1 MKISGTRESD
11 SSATHSI
18 IINAVQI
25 AAIAAFT
32 LYIVFLGPR
41 EHKVLTTVLIIA
53 AILTIS
59 GAMLDIGE
67 ALRTRKRLRTISQ
80 LQDTNTQMDDLNLR
94 LRAQRHDFLNHM
106 QVVYN
111 LIELEEYEEA
121 KAYLERESDE
131 IRSLSRVLQTRVTA
145 FNALLAAKDASC
157 RDRGITLETDI
168 RTDLQGLGLPSWE
181 LCTVIGNLVNNAMD
195 AIGTM
200 QGGRITLAVR
210 EELTQFTFRVSNN
223 GPVIPED
230 IRNHI
235 FEANVSTKGNG
246 RGMGLSIA
254 RSVLSEYG
262 GSLTLEEGNEVAF
275 LLSVPREKSNEKE
288 AENA

>member
-111 LIELEEYEEA
+111 LIDNA
-121 KAYLERESDE
+121 IKFSNPDTV
-131 IRSLSRVLQTRVTA
+131 ITVGTA
-145 FNALLAAKDASC
+145 VRMKKVYVSVK
-157 RDRGITLETDI
+157 DRGVGIPRDSLKKIWDRFYKTDI
-168 RTDLQGLGLPSWE
+168 SRGRDKKGTGLGLSIVKE
-181 LCTVIGNLVNNAMD
+181 IIAAHGENIDVVSTEKV
-195 AIGTM
+195 GT
-200 QGGRITLAVR
+200 
-210 EELTQFTFRVSNN
+210 EFTFTL
-223 GPVIPED
+223 P
-230 IRNHI
+230 
-235 FEANVSTKGNG
+235 
-246 RGMGLSIA
+246 L
-254 RSVLSEYG
+254 YG
-262 GSLTLEEGNEVAF
+262 DDE
-275 LLSVPREKSNEKE
+275 
-288 AENA
+288 